1 MRCPE
6 VVRRRS
12 SILGCAASG
21 IAFRAA
27 LVTALLAPLAL
38 VHALDVPSG
47 WTQRVHEDG
56 LLLQPADLPPG
67 KVMQLWV
74 APPMDTGR
82 DEGFAALARL
92 KDPMRGL
99 GATGQ
104 PACKPPQRLQAGVV
118 LQNCVATVNG
128 APIETQIYLRPARN
142 GQVEW
147 LRLAFSQ
154 DEALLQ
160 QYGGGLKSLTSK
172 SNELWPAL
180 KTLAG
185 DERKRREEGER
196 AAALERR
203 AAADRAIHVAP
214 GKGVAERDI
223 AVLLWTWYQPS
234 GESLVENL
242 HLLLK
247 DGTGYRNLDLPPD
260 EFDMAAARRFKPE
273 RVIQWRR
280 SGGDWQIKDHDDK
293 DWRTISGTP
302 ATPASAGQKIDGT
315 FTHSWYSI
323 LGGGSSQNRF
333 HFQPDGTFE
342 QTGKSVFGTGGMAA
356 ANGVAGM
363 ATSTYSRDGS
373 TTTSSV
379 SAVGAGAG
387 GAQRQ
392 RRNGGD
398 FVGRYRL
405 DRWAMVVERENG
417 EQERVL
423 FAFNGEKQ
431 RAVFIKD
438 QGYSK

>member
-1 MRCPE
+1 ML
-6 VVRRRS
+6 S
-12 SILGCAASG
+12 
-21 IAFRAA
+21 
-27 LVTALLAPLAL
+27 APLLPAL
-38 VHALDVPSG
+38 ALEVPSG

-67 KVMQLWV
+67 QVMQLWV
-74 APPMDTGR
+74 APPVDVGR
-82 DEGFAALARL
+82 EDGVAALARI

-99 GATGQ
+99 GAAGQ
-104 PACKPPQRLQAGVV
+104 PTCRTPQTLQAGVV

-128 APIETQIYLRPARN
+128 APVETQIYLRPARD

-147 LRLAFSQ
+147 LRIAFSQ

-160 QYGGGLKSLTSK
+160 RYGGGLKTLSSK

-180 KTLAG
+180 KALAG
-185 DERKRREEGER
+185 DARRQREAAER
-196 AAALERR
+196 AATLERR

-223 AVLLWTWYQPS
+223 AFLLWTWYQPS

-260 EFDMAAARRFKPE
+260 ELDMAAARKVKPE

-280 SGGDWQIKDHDDK
+280 SGGDWQIREHDEK
-293 DWRTISGTP
+293 DWRTIRGTP
-302 ATPASAGQKIDGT
+302 ATPASAGQRLDGT

-323 LGGGSSQNRF
+323 LGGGSSQQRF
-333 HFQPDGTFE
+333 HFQPDGSFE
-342 QTGKSVFGTGGMAA
+342 QTGKSVFGTGAMAA

-363 ATSTYSRDGS
+363 ATNTYSRGGS

-379 SAVGAGAG
+379 SAAGAGAG

-392 RRNGGD
+392 RRNGAD
-398 FVGRYRL
+398 FVGSYRL

-423 FAFNGEKQ
+423 FAFNGDRQ

-438 QGYSK
+438 MGYSK

>member
-1 MRCPE
+1 MRCLE
-6 VVRRRS
+6 VVRRCS
-12 SILGCAASG
+12 SILGHAASV
-21 IAFRAA
+21 AA
-27 LVTALLAPLAL
+27 LAAAAVALSAPLAP
-38 VHALDVPSG
+38 ALAFDAPPG

-74 APPMDTGR
+74 APPLEVGR
-82 DEGFAALARL
+82 DDGLAAFARI
-92 KDPMRGL
+92 KEPMRGL
-99 GATGQ
+99 GAAGQ
-104 PACKPPQRLQAGVV
+104 PACKPPQMLQAGVV

-128 APIETQIYLRPARN
+128 APIETQIYMRPSRN
-142 GQVEW
+142 GQLEW
-147 LRLAFSQ
+147 MRIAMSQ

-160 QYGGGLKSLTSK
+160 RYGGGLKTLSSK

-180 KTLAG
+180 KALAG
-185 DERKRREEGER
+185 DERRQREAAER
-196 AAALERR
+196 AATLERR

-223 AVLLWTWYQPS
+223 AFMLWTWYQPS

-302 ATPASAGQKIDGT
+302 ATPAAAGQRIDGT
-315 FTHSWYSI
+315 YTHSWYSI

-333 HFQPDGTFE
+333 HFDSDGSFE
-342 QTGKSVFGTGGMAA
+342 QTGKSVFGTGAMAA
-356 ANGVAGM
+356 ANGVAGI
-363 ATSTYSRDGS
+363 ATNTYSRGGS
-373 TTTSSV
+373 ATTSSV

-392 RRNGGD
+392 RRNGAD
-398 FVGRYRL
+398 FAGRYRL

-438 QGYSK
+438 MGYSK

>member
-1 MRCPE
+1 MRRPDI
-6 VVRRRS
+6 VRRCS
-12 SILGCAASG
+12 SSLS
-21 IAFRAA
+21 RAA
-27 LVTALLAPLAL
+27 LAAALSAPFVSAL
-38 VHALDVPSG
+38 ALDVPSG

-74 APPMDTGR
+74 APPMDAGR
-82 DEGFAALARL
+82 DEGLAAFARI
-92 KDPMRGL
+92 KDPVRGL
-99 GATGQ
+99 GAAGQ
-104 PACKPPQRLQAGVV
+104 PSCQPPQMLQAGVV
-118 LQNCVATVNG
+118 RQNCVATVGG
-128 APIETQIYLRPARN
+128 APIETQIYMRPARN
-142 GQVEW
+142 GQLEW
-147 LRLAFSQ
+147 MRIAMSQ

-160 QYGGGLKSLTSK
+160 RYGGGLKALSAK

-180 KTLAG
+180 KALAG
-185 DERKRREEGER
+185 DERRQREAAER
-196 AAALERR
+196 AATLERR

-223 AVLLWTWYQPS
+223 AVMLWTWYQPS

-260 EFDMAAARRFKPE
+260 ELDMAAARRFKPE
-273 RVIQWRR
+273 RVLQWRR

-302 ATPASAGQKIDGT
+302 ATPASAGQRLDGT

-333 HFQPDGTFE
+333 HFQPDGSFE
-342 QTGKSVFGTGGMAA
+342 QTGKSVFGTGAMAA

-363 ATSTYSRDGS
+363 ATSTYSRGGS

-405 DRWAMVVERENG
+405 DRWAMVVERESG

>member
-6 VVRRRS
+6 VVRRCS
-12 SILGCAASG
+12 SILGCVASG

-27 LVTALLAPLAL
+27 LVAALLTPLAPA
-38 VHALDVPSG
+38 HALDVPSG

-180 KTLAG
+180 KALAG

-302 ATPASAGQKIDGT
+302 ATPASAGQRLDGT

-333 HFQPDGTFE
+333 HFQPDGSFE
-342 QTGKSVFGTGGMAA
+342 QTGKSVFGTGAMAA

-363 ATSTYSRDGS
+363 ATNTYSRGGS

-392 RRNGGD
+392 RRNGAD
-398 FVGRYRL
+398 FAGRYRL
-405 DRWAMVVERENG
+405 DRWTMTVERENG
-417 EQERVL
+417 EQDRVL

>member
-1 MRCPE
+1 
-6 VVRRRS
+6 
-12 SILGCAASG
+12 
-21 IAFRAA
+21 
-27 LVTALLAPLAL
+27 
-38 VHALDVPSG
+38 
-47 WTQRVHEDG
+47 
-56 LLLQPADLPPG
+56 
-67 KVMQLWV
+67 MQLWV
-74 APPMDTGR
+74 APPMDGGR
-82 DEGFAALARL
+82 DEGLAAFARI

-99 GATGQ
+99 GAAGQ
-104 PACKPPQRLQAGVV
+104 PSCKPPKLLQAGVV

-128 APIETQIYLRPARN
+128 AAIETQIYMRPPRN
-142 GQVEW
+142 GQLEW
-147 LRLAFSQ
+147 MRIAMSQ

-160 QYGGGLKSLTSK
+160 RYGGGLKTLSAK

-180 KTLAG
+180 KALAG
-185 DERKRREEGER
+185 DERKRREEAER
-196 AAALERR
+196 TATLERR
-203 AAADRAIHVAP
+203 AAADRAIHTAP

-223 AVLLWTWYQPS
+223 AFMLWTWYQPS

-260 EFDMAAARRFKPE
+260 ELDMAAARRFKPE

-302 ATPASAGQKIDGT
+302 AMPASAGQKIEGT

-333 HFQPDGTFE
+333 HFQPDGSFE
-342 QTGKSVFGTGGMAA
+342 QTGKSVFGTGGIAA
-356 ANGVAGM
+356 ANGVSGM
-363 ATSTYSRDGS
+363 ATNTYSRGGS

-392 RRNGGD
+392 RRNGGE

-405 DRWAMVVERENG
+405 DRWAMVVDRENG

-423 FAFNGEKQ
+423 FAFNGDKQ

-438 QGYSK
+438 MGYSK

>member
-1 MRCPE
+1 M
-6 VVRRRS
+6 
-12 SILGCAASG
+12 
-21 IAFRAA
+21 AA
-27 LVTALLAPLAL
+27 LAAALLVPLVPA
-38 VHALDVPSG
+38 HALDAPPG

-74 APPMDTGR
+74 APPIDVGR
-82 DEGFAALARL
+82 DEGAAALARI

-99 GATGQ
+99 GAAGQ
-104 PACKPPQRLQAGVV
+104 PTCKPPQLLQAGVV
-118 LQNCVATVNG
+118 FQNCVATVSG

-142 GQVEW
+142 GQLEW
-147 LRLAFSQ
+147 MRIAFSQ

-160 QYGGGLKSLTSK
+160 HYGGGLKTLSAK

-180 KTLAG
+180 KALAG
-185 DERKRREEGER
+185 DEHRRQQAAER

-203 AAADRAIHVAP
+203 AAADRAIRSAP

-223 AVLLWTWYQPS
+223 AFMLWTWYQPS
-234 GESLVENL
+234 GESLVEHL

-247 DGTGYRNLDLPPD
+247 DGSGYRDLELPPD
-260 EFDMAAARRFKPE
+260 ELDMAAARRFKPE

-280 SGGDWQIKDHDDK
+280 SGEDWQIKDRDEK
-293 DWRTISGTP
+293 DWRTVRGTP
-302 ATPASAGQKIDGT
+302 ATPASAGQRIDGT
-315 FTHSWYSI
+315 FTHSWYTI

-333 HFQPDGTFE
+333 HFQSDGSFE

-363 ATSTYSRDGS
+363 ATNTYSRGGS

-379 SAVGAGAG
+379 SAAGAGAG
-387 GAQRQ
+387 GSQRQ
-392 RRNGGD
+392 RRNGAD
-398 FVGRYRL
+398 FAGRYRL
-405 DRWAMVVERENG
+405 DRWAMIVERDNG

-438 QGYSK
+438 VGYSK